1 MKHLFFLI
9 VVSLCSLVSNA
20 RERVCFDN
28 DWKFILGDSAQMA
41 SPEYND
47 SHWRTLNVPHD
58 WAIEGDFHDSNPS
71 GASGGALPGG
81 IGWYRKHFT
90 LSSLVSPQL
99 SSRVSPQL
107 SSRAQSRDLL
117 PHLFLSFDGVYMN
130 STVYING
137 KKVGTRPYGYSSFE
151 YDITPYVHEGENVV
165 AVRVDNSDQPN
176 SRWYSGCGIYRHVW
190 LTKTHPIHIKHWGV
204 YIHNGKV
211 EVDYINPT
219 NQKVTVKNELL
230 DANGKVIARQSSR
243 HSPRLS
249 SRATSRD
256 LSTSVEMTT
265 GKDVSSRHSPRL
277 SSRHSPRL
285 SSRATS
291 RDLLNAE
298 GKQKNRTIKLWSC
311 ESPNIYTVRTQLI
324 VAGQVVDEV
333 TTTTGFRDFKF
344 DPKTGFWL
352 NGKNFKLNGVCEH
365 HDFGCLGSALNED
378 ALHRKLTKLKAM
390 GVNAIRCSHNPPAP
404 ELLNMCD
411 TMGIIVMDESFDM
424 WRRRKTQNDYAR
436 FFDEWHERDLT
447 DLVLRDRNHP
457 SVLMWSIGNEVLE
470 QWSDA
475 KADTLTLEQA
485 NLILNAGHD
494 ASTLAKEG
502 ELSVNS
508 LLTRHLA
515 EIIKRYDTTRPITAG
530 CNEVNPNNHLF
541 KSGAIDI
548 IGFNYHHQMVKD
560 FPKNFP
566 DKPMIFSESVSALQT
581 RGFYMMPSDS
591 IYRAPKQW
599 WLPYTD
605 PTFMCSAYD
614 NMSASWG
621 STHEETW
628 DVVKN
633 TPYVGGQ
640 FIWTGFDYIG
650 EPTPYG
656 FPARSSYFGVI
667 DLAGFPKDSYY
678 MYQSE
683 WTDKPMLHLFPHWN
697 WRPGQTIDLWAYYN
711 QADEVEL
718 FINGQSQGIKSKLP
732 SRATPGDLST
742 SCVLSVASDQRS
754 SAVEMTVGKDVSS
767 RAQSRDL
774 CTKYHAAWRVPF
786 APGEIT
792 AVSRKNGKTVCT
804 QTIKTAGPPHH
815 LRLSIDYQG
824 KTTTF
829 ITVEVVDK
837 DGNLC
842 PWAENQIEFSTTG
855 GAKILGTDNG
865 CQTSMERFQAPRRK
879 AFFGKCL
886 VVVQHPMTSGAPS
899 MSSRPSPLMSSRPS
913 PLMSSRPSP
922 LMSSRAT
929 SRDLTNSPT
938 LTAQSID
945 LLPSSIQF

>member
-1 MKHLFFLI
+1 MKRLFFLI
-9 VVSLCSLVSNA
+9 VVILSSLASQA

-28 DWKFILGDSAQMA
+28 DWKFILGDSTQMA

-81 IGWYRKHFT
+81 IGWYRKTFDVGNIT
-90 LSSLVSPQL
+90 SSISH
-99 SSRVSPQL
+99 
-107 SSRAQSRDLL
+107 L
-117 PHLFLSFDGVYMN
+117 PSAIYLEFDGVYMN
-130 STVYING
+130 STVYVNG
-137 KKVGTRPYGYSSFE
+137 KKVGSRPYGYSSFE
-151 YDITPYVHEGENVV
+151 YDITPYVHEGKNVV

-204 YIHNGKV
+204 YVHDGKV
-211 EVDYINPT
+211 EVDYVNPT
-219 NQKVTVKNELL
+219 NQRVTVVNALI
-230 DANGKVIARQSSR
+230 DATGKLIARAKNGSMFHVQSSFL
-243 HSPRLS
+243 H
-249 SRATSRD
+249 
-256 LSTSVEMTT
+256 
-265 GKDVSSRHSPRL
+265 K
-277 SSRHSPRL
+277 
-285 SSRATS
+285 
-291 RDLLNAE
+291 
-298 GKQKNRTIKLWSC
+298 WSC
-311 ESPNIYTVRTQLI
+311 ESPYVYKVRTQL
-324 VAGQVVDEV
+324 VVGGQVVDEL
-333 TTTTGFRDFKF
+333 TTTAGFRDFKF

-566 DKPMIFSESVSALQT
+566 NKPMIFSESVSALQT
-581 RGFYMMPSDS
+581 RGYYMMPSDS

-605 PTFMCSAYD
+605 PSFMCSAYD

-683 WTDKPMLHLFPHWN
+683 WTTKPMLHLFPHWN

-718 FINGQSQGIKSKLP
+718 YINGVSQGVRRKGE
-732 SRATPGDLST
+732 R
-742 SCVLSVASDQRS
+742 
-754 SAVEMTVGKDVSS
+754 E
-767 RAQSRDL
+767 
-774 CTKYHAAWRVPF
+774 YHVAWRVQF
-786 APGEIT
+786 DPGEIT

-804 QTIKTAGPPHH
+804 QTIRTAGQPDHI
-815 LRLSIDYQG
+815 RLSVDYKG

-865 CQTSMERFQAPRRK
+865 CQTSMERFQALRRK
-879 AFFGKCL
+879 AFFGKCM
-886 VVVQHPMTSGAPS
+886 VVVSVPSSG
-899 MSSRPSPLMSSRPS
+899 
-913 PLMSSRPSP
+913 
-922 LMSSRAT
+922 T
-929 SRDLTNSPT
+929 GTPT
-938 LTAQSID
+938 LHAESID
-945 LLPSSIQF
+945 LKPSSIEM